1 MVRPGAPHTEFTE
14 GPGTNELLTTNWKGS
29 VKSQHVKYGK
39 GGGTGRK
46 KEITYKVVAFFFFFS
61 SPPPPRVH
69 GRSMNQRLRTHSKE
83 LIGMASCSLN
93 LDYTGLI
100 YLSGLTGRR
109 YLMG

>member
-1 MVRPGAPHTEFTE
+1 MLCLIDEIKGKE
-14 GPGTNELLTTNWKGS
+14 GKRFKIHIIS
-29 VKSQHVKYGK
+29 YS
-39 GGGTGRK
+39 
-46 KEITYKVVAFFFFFS
+46 ITYKVVAFFFFFS